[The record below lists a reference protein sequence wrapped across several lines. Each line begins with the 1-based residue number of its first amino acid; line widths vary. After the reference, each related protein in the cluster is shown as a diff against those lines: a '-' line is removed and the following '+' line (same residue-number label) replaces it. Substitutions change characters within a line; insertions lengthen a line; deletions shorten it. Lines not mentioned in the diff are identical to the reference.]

1 VNCTE
6 LPELKHRFSQGKE
19 IEMTVPTVTAD
30 REQLFATL
38 ADPATTGQFFER
50 VSDEVSWTVEGTHPL
65 AGTYTSKRSFV
76 DSTFTVLD
84 PLMRDGLRL
93 EVRNLHVAGDY
104 AIAELQ
110 AIATTTEG
118 VPFDNR
124 YCWVCRFDGDLIVEV
139 RAYLDSAMVAY
150 AIGRADALSRK

>member
-1 VNCTE
+1 
-6 LPELKHRFSQGKE
+6 
-19 IEMTVPTVTAD
+19 MTDSAVTAD

-50 VSDEVSWTVEGTHPL
+50 VSDRVSWTVEGTHPL
-65 AGTYTSKRSFV
+65 AGTYTSKRAFF
-76 DSTFTVLD
+76 DSTFTILG

-93 EVRNLHVAGDY
+93 EVRKLHIAGDY
-104 AIAELQ
+104 TIAELQ
-110 AIATTTEG
+110 AIATTSEG

-124 YCWVCRFDGDLIVEV
+124 YCWVCRFHSDLIVEV

-150 AIGRADALSRK
+150 VIGRADALSRK